1 MHIRDLSC
9 AEGKTNAF
17 EVSNLLLTRSR
28 ACKLAETIPGAKITK
43 RSRLF
48 RDTDEFCI
56 FTIGLDEFA
65 IEEPYGDNSRYWIG
79 TKDGKPSNCLPLARR
94 AFEEH
99 KVWLP
104 PLRTISVAGAA
115 LLFALLYSKAS
126 QFIEQDKCLDSG
138 GRWEVKS
145 GTCSHLAPRTSRSD
159 A

>member
-1 MHIRDLSC
+1 MRVRDLPS

-28 ACKLAETIPGAKITK
+28 ACKVVEAIPGAKIMK

-48 RDTDEFCI
+48 RDTDEFCV
-56 FTIGLDEFA
+56 FSIGRDEFA

-79 TKDGKPSNCLPLARR
+79 TKDGEPTRSLPLVRR

-99 KVWLP
+99 KSWRS
-104 PLRTISVAGAA
+104 PLRTLSVVGAA
-115 LLFALLYSKAS
+115 LLAALLYSKAS

-138 GRWEVKS
+138 GRWEVRS
-145 GTCSHLAPRTSRSD
+145 NTCSRVAQ
-159 A
+159 